1 MVLSPR
7 NKYQFSPPVCG
18 GLHRLSSRRHVNHT
32 CHSCSLH
39 HTFHG
44 RYFPRVAGDS
54 RRDKA
59 NTINKVQSGIAHVYQ
74 VIEICHR
81 SLPVV
86 EFRLACCCAKSTHCP
101 NLLEFHHPSR
111 VFPRYSSRGPM
122 CEGVNDHITS
132 IGRFRHL
139 LATPVEKGKTNR
151 DSKILSRKLLA
162 HTGARNLLEY
172 ALCKLSACYVKFVQ
186 TVGGHACETNVYLR
200 IPPVCSIV
208 RFSSKNC
215 RTTQEYFPM

>member
-86 EFRLACCCAKSTHCP
+86 ELRNQCLPSDTTRVLDCSIFKQKLRNDARIFSNVKHGAVTLA
-101 NLLEFHHPSR
+101 N
-111 VFPRYSSRGPM
+111 PRRPFLWWLQSSRSEPDTLGTKTT
-122 CEGVNDHITS
+122 V
-132 IGRFRHL
+132 RFREVS
-139 LATPVEKGKTNR
+139 P
-151 DSKILSRKLLA
+151 
-162 HTGARNLLEY
+162 LER
-172 ALCKLSACYVKFVQ
+172 V
-186 TVGGHACETNVYLR
+186 
-200 IPPVCSIV
+200 
-208 RFSSKNC
+208 
-215 RTTQEYFPM
+215 M